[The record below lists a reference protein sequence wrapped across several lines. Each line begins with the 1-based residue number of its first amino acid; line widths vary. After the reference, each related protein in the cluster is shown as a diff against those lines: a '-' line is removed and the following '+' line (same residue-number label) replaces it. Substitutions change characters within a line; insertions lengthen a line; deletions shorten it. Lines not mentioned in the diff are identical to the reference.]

1 MLTWPY
7 NPKGEYTVKSG
18 YQFLQKE
25 FQNAQPGQSYF
36 SGVKPLWQAIWN
48 LPVPNKVNNLVWRAA
63 KNSLPSKENLVRRK
77 IIQDEC
83 CEQCREHKEDVKHAL
98 YSCPKLEDFWKNMP
112 QWSHD
117 NLERAVTFIDLL
129 GTVFAENRESA
140 LFAMVV
146 WVLWTRRNNLRMGKK
161 VETLAHLV

>member
-1 MLTWPY
+1 M
-7 NPKGEYTVKSG
+7 
-18 YQFLQKE
+18 
-25 FQNAQPGQSYF
+25 
-36 SGVKPLWQAIWN
+36 
-48 LPVPNKVNNLVWRAA
+48 
-63 KNSLPSKENLVRRK
+63 
-77 IIQDEC
+77 
-83 CEQCREHKEDVKHAL
+83 KHAL